1 MPRPVDTRSTAPS
14 VMLLRVKPGLDP
26 RKFHLAMAIPLGAI
40 ALRMLGG
47 AVILANG
54 GFSFVQSAEALMDVG
69 RKIFVGLAWLF
80 VLAVAIQFFLAGL
93 GVLGGES
100 VEAHRQ
106 WGFIVLHLMPIL
118 MLIAAIVGRMGRTV
132 LALTAV
138 LFLLVFVQPLF
149 VDPEFDPR
157 WLRSLHVLNAL
168 FIFALGYRLAQ
179 RGTET
184 VRGMKVAA

>member
-1 MPRPVDTRSTAPS
+1 
-14 VMLLRVKPGLDP
+14 
-26 RKFHLAMAIPLGAI
+26 
-40 ALRMLGG
+40 
-47 AVILANG
+47 
-54 GFSFVQSAEALMDVG
+54 MDVA
-69 RKIFVGLAWLF
+69 RKIFLGLAWLF

-100 VEAHRQ
+100 IEAHRQ
-106 WGFIVLHLMPIL
+106 WGFIVLHLIPIL

-138 LFLLVFVQPLF
+138 LFLLVFLQPLF
-149 VDPEFDPR
+149 ADPELDPR

-179 RGTET
+179 RGTGI